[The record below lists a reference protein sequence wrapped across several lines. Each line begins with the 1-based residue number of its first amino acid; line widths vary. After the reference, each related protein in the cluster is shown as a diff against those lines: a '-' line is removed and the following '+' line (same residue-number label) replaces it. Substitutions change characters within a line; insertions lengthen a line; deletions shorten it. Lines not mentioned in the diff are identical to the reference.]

1 MDNHSEGQFCG
12 SKHSI
17 LDPVLHTCNPLEY
30 IVYNDAT
37 YSLDVGEIWEFK
49 RKIAISWSILDS
61 QSHRREDVS
70 RID

>member
-1 MDNHSEGQFCG
+1 M
-12 SKHSI
+12 
-17 LDPVLHTCNPLEY
+17 DPVLHTCNPLEY

-61 QSHRREDVS
+61 QSHSIEDVS